1 MDYGGAALLILADG
15 IIQTCE
21 CRHVHH
27 LDPGG
32 ARKPMF
38 TRLLSRWPAGG
49 GALLLVLVLSGVVAA
64 AAAVAVVTAPRSDGT
79 RPTTASATTLPFKDA
94 NGNGID
100 DTCEQNVVAMPAAAA
115 AAEAAIDTNHDG
127 KISVSEAAHSN
138 RTGGKNCNHGG
149 YVSSVAHAQAEAC
162 QSTTTGGGP
171 AGAITNKVDE
181 AGGTDCAGTDETDAT
196 DSTDGTDSTGTTPR
210 ADCQAVAG
218 PQPPAVPDTAPNAHG
233 KWVSSVARSDAIGG
247 KNCNHGGAVS
257 EAAKLG
263 KAERDAAKAARK
275 AARQSAK
282 DTRKS
287 QDD

>member
-1 MDYGGAALLILADG
+1 
-15 IIQTCE
+15 
-21 CRHVHH
+21 
-27 LDPGG
+27 
-32 ARKPMF
+32 MF

-49 GALLLVLVLSGVVAA
+49 GALFLVLVLSGVVAA
-64 AAAVAVVTAPRSDGT
+64 SSVVAVVTAPRTAGT
-79 RPTTASATTLPFKDA
+79 HPTTASDTTLPFKDA

-100 DTCEQNVVAMPAAAA
+100 DQCEQNVADNPTAAAA
-115 AAEAAIDTNHDG
+115 ADAAVDTNHDG

-149 YVSSVAHAQAEAC
+149 YVSSVAHAQADAC
-162 QSTTTGGGP
+162 QSTTTGGAP

-181 AGGTDCAGTDETDAT
+181 ADGTDCAGTDETDAT
-196 DSTDGTDSTGTTPR
+196 DETDSTDATDSTDTTPK

-233 KWVSSVARSDAIGG
+233 KWVSSVAQSDATGG

-282 DTRKS
+282 DARKS
-287 QDD
+287 QDH

>member
-1 MDYGGAALLILADG
+1 
-15 IIQTCE
+15 
-21 CRHVHH
+21 
-27 LDPGG
+27 
-32 ARKPMF
+32 MF

-49 GALLLVLVLSGVVAA
+49 AALLLVLALSGVVAA
-64 AAAVAVVTAPRSDGT
+64 ASVVAVVTAPRTEATHPATVSDT
-79 RPTTASATTLPFKDA
+79 SLPFKDA

-100 DTCEQNVVAMPAAAA
+100 DTCEQNVVDNPTAAA
-115 AAEAAIDTNHDG
+115 AAEAAVDTNHDG
-127 KISVSEAAHSN
+127 TISVSEAAHSD
-138 RTGGKNCNHGG
+138 RTGGRNCNHGG
-149 YVSSVAHAQAEAC
+149 YVSSVAHAQADAC

-181 AGGTDCAGTDETDAT
+181 ADGTDCAGTDETDAT
-196 DSTDGTDSTGTTPR
+196 DSTDSTDTTPK

-233 KWVSSVARSDAIGG
+233 KWVSSVAQSDATGG

-282 DTRKS
+282 DARKS
-287 QDD
+287 QDH